1 MTNLCFTN
9 PWSVLLTVCYMF
21 ILSETATVKRL
32 CYWCGPLAEQVN
44 RSPRA
49 PPCDAST
56 EPIITGCE
64 PEFPYCAVVATSPPY
79 VESRLCVKLY
89 QDECYPLFCNSTRTW
104 KMTCPCRDDLCN
116 GANTER
122 ENEAFTILDKLVAK
136 TKTSRVK
143 RTGISAVQFIP
154 TGSDKTHI
162 VNNIS
167 VSNNVPNQMT
177 EENKNDGRR
186 TQIIITN
193 QSTPD
198 DANVNLEN
206 SLTTTEPIDEVQS
219 TNTEITNVEKV
230 VEDDEHKMEIL
241 PNDLISDE
249 IIKVVSNPTSM
260 EAIDYIPSASEDKVD
275 NEKLPTAEALQ
286 QNTTPKANDIT
297 TPSSV
302 EETTDMQTDEIEM
315 TTEIYSDKNSASS
328 ALYKNFIMSL
338 NVCVLQYY
346 TSHFN

>member
-1 MTNLCFTN
+1 MLRSGAF
-9 PWSVLLTVCYMF
+9 SIILLRLRHVLRHLYEGYAPYEVQYERRSTQ
-21 ILSETATVKRL
+21 TATVKRL

-143 RTGISAVQFIP
+143 RTGITAVQFIP
-154 TGSDKTHI
+154 SGSDK
-162 VNNIS
+162 N
-167 VSNNVPNQMT
+167 
-177 EENKNDGRR
+177 
-186 TQIIITN
+186 
-193 QSTPD
+193 
-198 DANVNLEN
+198 
-206 SLTTTEPIDEVQS
+206 
-219 TNTEITNVEKV
+219 
-230 VEDDEHKMEIL
+230 
-241 PNDLISDE
+241 
-249 IIKVVSNPTSM
+249 
-260 EAIDYIPSASEDKVD
+260 
-275 NEKLPTAEALQ
+275 
-286 QNTTPKANDIT
+286 
-297 TPSSV
+297 
-302 EETTDMQTDEIEM
+302 
-315 TTEIYSDKNSASS
+315 
-328 ALYKNFIMSL
+328 
-338 NVCVLQYY
+338 
-346 TSHFN
+346 